1 MEKKEKLTIL
11 LCAPDC
17 STECLTEGQVFI
29 QPIQSNWNDF
39 GYQLATEIGIRLN
52 DNSINLRKQW
62 RNTK

>member
-17 STECLTEGQVFI
+17 STECLTEGSVFI

-39 GYQLATEIGIRLN
+39 GFQLATEIGIRLN
-52 DNSINLRKQW
+52 R
-62 RNTK
+62 